1 MARRLF
7 QSMIVLLTGFYLS
20 ACAGDTQWSK
30 PGTGVT
36 QMLRDQARCRNLA
49 SIEAQKE
56 LRLDRQTL
64 RDSPSDSQD
73 NYRAQMMTFK
83 AIKYRTRLTE
93 QCMHQLGYQKI
104 KS

>member
-1 MARRLF
+1 MAQRLI
-7 QSMIVLLTGFYLS
+7 QSIIVLFAGFYLT
-20 ACAGDTQWSK
+20 ACAGNTQWSK

-49 SIEAQKE
+49 SIEAEKE
-56 LRLDRQTL
+56 LQLDQQTL
-64 RDSPSDSQD
+64 RHSPSDSHD
-73 NYRAQMMTFK
+73 NYRAQMMTFE

-93 QCMHQLGYQKI
+93 QCMHQRGYQKI